1 MLKIKSIIP
10 PLYELYVVPSYFNI
24 KNPRKC
30 KGSFNSSQSWQS
42 ILYTLIFFFIFVLE
56 MQHGLLIIYLQVSY
70 WFLRIQLSILFARIP
85 SPPLFPNETAGYQA
99 RRYVLQWPKKSPKRV
114 LKNLSLK
121 LFSQNNPHEHHK
133 HWKNLHE
140 NQKDQENTNLIS
152 PDEQWGELR
161 REGLGFRGNTI
172 SRQR

>member
-42 ILYTLIFFFIFVLE
+42 ILYTLIFFFIFIWE

-85 SPPLFPNETAGYQA
+85 SPPLFPNQTAGYQA

-114 LKNLSLK
+114 LKN
-121 LFSQNNPHEHHK
+121 FSSNFSHK
-133 HWKNLHE
+133 ITHM
-140 NQKDQENTNLIS
+140 
-152 PDEQWGELR
+152 
-161 REGLGFRGNTI
+161 NTI
-172 SRQR
+172 NTGRICMKTRRIRRTQTSFRRTSSGEN